1 MKHFKKRTIALV
13 LASVITVA
21 GSFAAGNYKNSLM
34 SLKFN
39 TAENGGV
46 SMSVETKT
54 SYSGNVT
61 PVRRDANTYILTLSE
76 MNSMVK
82 GMPNLEKV
90 SNDISSVEIKTL
102 PYSNNAKGYTRV
114 IIKTNNPV
122 NIEATNKIYIPS
134 KNDTA
139 GELADNQ
146 SETAEE
152 ERKAELRRRAE
163 KEKAALEQRR
173 AERLQREQEA
183 REEERQRA
191 AAEAAKKPAEPAPID
206 YNNTPTVSDTSFST
220 EAEKDPYQ
228 VLMTVMAVLALA
240 GTIAFFAVK
249 ASNKMQEITGEKI
262 DIDTNDDSEPA
273 KPKKEE
279 SKRKKIKNTI
289 KQLDSAYSKTAVR
302 PAPAQQAPVK
312 TVKPAEELNVVDL
325 DELFKEQQGK
335 TKEDVVADVEAET
348 EDENDALAEFLS
360 GFSFDETEEEA
371 PEETPGYD
379 TEFYDKVIQD
389 DTVKFSQDDIDC
401 MNQLLNAEI
410 NDDTIRNIENYAAT
424 SPIKVSF
431 KTQEEIMEDLV
442 TTYKISQDISFNS
455 DDIAALRKL
464 ISVEIDNDF
473 LTDLRTNPERTKE
486 MQREI
491 EASRNKSRKPSE
503 ILTLSVKDML
513 PDLSEALRKQGGRKI
528 ESEVKPITVYASEG
542 YEVSTL
548 SLKDELPDL
557 STALNDKSDNTFK
570 PSADWELV
578 DNSYEVEKLSLSDSL
593 PDLKDA
599 LKNPEKYEK
608 HVEEPVKIDEESL
621 LKNISNVQFKPFY
634 DGSESFEIVNDFEAP
649 SMDAIQ
655 NEFNQFGNFEISHE
669 EEYAEASNNDYDDF
683 ESLYRNEYVDLDKMQ
698 DEPQEEESA
707 PEITIEQALPAIK
720 VNLEETKP
728 EPEKKPQVE
737 EQKPEPKP
745 QAKEEFIPQKLERT
759 KRDTS
764 SIASR
769 RVRTQLSDD
778 IMKKIQETKAERIER
793 QEKASQHRTP
803 APLPK
808 HEEETQEPEVKCI
821 IDGETY
827 TIISTARFSETQGC
841 HLAKQNKGGYIV
853 LGFVGNKLIKLKEF
867 DTLKSERITARL
879 SEKLPENV
887 SRYIVRIGLTKFIV
901 NVNKDNIEYLMA
913 L

>member
-39 TAENGGV
+39 AAENGGV

-90 SNDISSVEIKTL
+90 SSDISSVEIKTL

-134 KNDTA
+134 KDDTA

-146 SETAEE
+146 SAEE

-163 KEKAALEQRR
+163 EEKEALAQRR

-183 REEERQRA
+183 REAEKQRA
-191 AAEAAKKPAEPAPID
+191 ATEAAQKPAAAAPAD
-206 YNNTPTVSDTSFST
+206 YNNTPAVSDTSFST

-240 GTIAFFAVK
+240 GIIAFFAVK

-302 PAPAQQAPVK
+302 PVPTPQAPVK

-325 DELFKEQQGK
+325 DELFKEQQEK
-335 TKEDVVADVEAET
+335 TKEDVVADVETET

-379 TEFYDKVIQD
+379 TEFYDKVMQD

-410 NDDTIRNIENYAAT
+410 NDDTIRNIEDYAAT

-455 DDIAALRKL
+455 DDISTLRKL

-513 PDLSEALRKQGGRKI
+513 PDLSEALRRQGGRKI

-548 SLKDELPDL
+548 SLKDQLPDL

-578 DNSYEVEKLSLSDSL
+578 DNSYEVEKLSLSDAL

-608 HVEEPVKIDEESL
+608 PVEKPVEVDEEAL

-634 DGSESFEIVNDFEAP
+634 DGSESFEILNDFEAP
-649 SMDAIQ
+649 SMDDIQ

-683 ESLYRNEYVDLDKMQ
+683 ESLYSNEYVDLDNM
-698 DEPQEEESA
+698 QEEPA

-720 VNLEETKP
+720 VNLDDTAE
-728 EPEKKPQVE
+728 
-737 EQKPEPKP
+737 EPKP
-745 QAKEEFIPQKLERT
+745 EVKEVFVPQKLERT

-793 QEKASQHRTP
+793 QEKALQHRTP
-803 APLPK
+803 VPLPK
-808 HEEETQEPEVKCI
+808 HEEEIQEPEVKCI

-827 TIISTARFSETQGC
+827 TIISTARFSESQGC

-867 DTLKSERITARL
+867 DTLKSERIAARL
-879 SEKLPENV
+879 SEKLPEGV